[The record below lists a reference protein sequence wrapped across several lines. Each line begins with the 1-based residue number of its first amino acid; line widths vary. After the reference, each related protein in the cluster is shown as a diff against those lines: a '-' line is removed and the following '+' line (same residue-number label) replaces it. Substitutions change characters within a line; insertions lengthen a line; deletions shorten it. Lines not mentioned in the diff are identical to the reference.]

1 MIKELLIQKRELIRS
16 LRRYRKGIL
25 NVLLRV
31 ASQLKGEIED
41 LCETGVCEKHLICLD
56 DFIKTEDKNCYLVI
70 KRNLA
75 NYLLSILNQI
85 NEHNAIKELHDFIE
99 CDDWPDLLM
108 YPDFNRL
115 ITLLNTYED
124 ASYAEKLILK

>member
-1 MIKELLIQKRELIRS
+1 MLLL
-16 LRRYRKGIL
+16 
-25 NVLLRV
+25 V
-31 ASQLKGEIED
+31 ASQLKSEIED

-56 DFIKTEDKNCYLVI
+56 DFKTEDKDCYLVI

-75 NYLLSILNQI
+75 NYLLSILNQM

-99 CDDWPDLLM
+99 CDDWLNLLV

-115 ITLLNTYED
+115 LTLLCTYED
-124 ASYAEKLILK
+124 ASKAEKLILK